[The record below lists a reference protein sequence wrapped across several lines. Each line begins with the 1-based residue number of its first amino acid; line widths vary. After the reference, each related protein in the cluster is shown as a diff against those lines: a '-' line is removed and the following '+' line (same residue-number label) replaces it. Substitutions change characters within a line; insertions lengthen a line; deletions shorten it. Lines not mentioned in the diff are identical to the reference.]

1 MLFLIFFFGFVL
13 VFFWLGVGG
22 GGVLAREIKLLAKQ
36 FQCAFIL
43 QHTSLDSRKYNM
55 MLRRKKERCVGIH
68 SQLMLAIL
76 LLNVSRMSASCIV

>member
-1 MLFLIFFFGFVL
+1 MLFLKKFCFGVFL
-13 VFFWLGVGG
+13 VGCGW

>member
-1 MLFLIFFFGFVL
+1 MLFLKKFCFGVFL
-13 VFFWLGVGG
+13 VGCGWRG

>member
-1 MLFLIFFFGFVL
+1 MLFLKFFCFGVFL
-13 VFFWLGVGG
+13 VGCGWRGG